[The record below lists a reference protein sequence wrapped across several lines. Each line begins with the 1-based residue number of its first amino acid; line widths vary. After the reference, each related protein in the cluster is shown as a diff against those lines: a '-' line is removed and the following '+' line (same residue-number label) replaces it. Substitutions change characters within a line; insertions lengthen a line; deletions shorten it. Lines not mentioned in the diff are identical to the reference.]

1 MTALIAGL
9 VVGVFALPPNFVE
22 PAPALV
28 YTPDAS
34 GPRVSA
40 VPLGGGAGGRAPWKF
55 TVSFRCEDQ
64 TVDGSFSARV
74 GRDGRFEEKTER
86 LVTHADAGSD
96 TDVAV
101 RGRLTESGARGT
113 IDAHARAY
121 DNAGTT
127 FECTKRGI
135 KWQAAAETDPAARRV
150 DGFFPTDAEAVSVSS
165 DAVFVDKDRGDKASV
180 VRRLD
185 PRTGK
190 PTWARRVG
198 DADRLAAGTE
208 RVWVADAARG
218 RVLGLDAR
226 TGAIKSTTDVGPG
239 NFDAIAPGANQPV
252 AIAPDGVWVATA
264 QGLLRLDPATGART
278 EQLPVG
284 AVEGVVAGPNGLI
297 TAAAVPG
304 PDGRPAAARL
314 VRLDPVTREVAA
326 ETQID
331 DPPDLLAFA
340 AGADAVVVGR
350 FDDSPVR
357 LDPVTL
363 ARLGPLDVVAD
374 GNDVTAAPPGTW
386 IATTDGLVAIDGSG
400 SAVLRVRGVRGALA
414 ASGTTVW
421 VLDRGA
427 GGLVRVQGG

>member
-1 MTALIAGL
+1 M
-9 VVGVFALPPNFVE
+9 P
-22 PAPALV
+22 
-28 YTPDAS
+28 
-34 GPRVSA
+34 
-40 VPLGGGAGGRAPWKF
+40 
-55 TVSFRCEDQ
+55 
-64 TVDGSFSARV
+64 
-74 GRDGRFEEKTER
+74 
-86 LVTHADAGSD
+86 
-96 TDVAV
+96 
-101 RGRLTESGARGT
+101 
-113 IDAHARAY
+113 RAY

-127 FECTKRGI
+127 FECTKRDI
-135 KWQAAAETDPAARRV
+135 EWHAAAETDPAARRV
-150 DGFFPTDAEAVSVSS
+150 DGFFPTDAEAVSVTS

-198 DADRLAAGTE
+198 DADRFAAGTE

-239 NFDAIAPGANQPV
+239 NFDTIAPGANQPV
-252 AIAPDGVWVATA
+252 AITPDGVWVATA

-314 VRLDPVTREVAA
+314 VRLDPVTRQVAA

-340 AGADAVVVGR
+340 AGADAVIVGR

-427 GGLVRVQGG
+427 GGLVRVRGG